1 MTWSEKR
8 AQVNTE
14 VDKWDNVDKNTVT
27 ETKLDI
33 LKNEYNTVLNDPQTG
48 LLPYLKDQSNNYNL
62 SAQLQETGTLQ
73 QQLIA
78 LEKERD
84 ALETDVDT
92 ALARDEVLRK
102 RKETGNRHTL
112 YLLDRPV
119 RRGMVPYLWALSVLF
134 VGVGVLFFYWLTP
147 TLLLPAGGLATDA
160 LGTSSSVLDMLSDIF
175 SHRYTWMALFGAASV
190 VILSLSLK
198 IAGVFG
204 K

>member
-1 MTWSEKR
+1 MAWQQKKRQFRSELDSYDRKIQTPQIPIEDLQPLK
-8 AQVNTE
+8 AQYE
-14 VDKWDNVDKNTVT
+14 Q
-27 ETKLDI
+27 LSRDI
-33 LKNEYNTVLNDPQTG
+33 SS
-48 LLPYLKDQSNNYNL
+48 YLKEQASNYNL

>member
-1 MTWSEKR
+1 MAWQQKKRQFRSELDSYDRKIQTPQIPIEDLQPLK
-8 AQVNTE
+8 AQYEQLSRN
-14 VDKWDNVDKNTVT
+14 
-27 ETKLDI
+27 I
-33 LKNEYNTVLNDPQTG
+33 SS
-48 LLPYLKDQSNNYNL
+48 YLKEQASNYNL

-147 TLLLPAGGLATDA
+147 ALLLPAGGLAADA
-160 LGTSSSVLDMLSDIF
+160 LDTSSSVLSMLSDIF